1 MTELIA
7 PGFQMG
13 APPSPERMAEMLSDP
28 QFASTM
34 NEALSNPAVI
44 DMLMNQSPLRDMG
57 PIARQMLGSEQF
69 RRMMTDPNTLREM
82 NLMRRTLHEGYGG
95 GNPDA
100 FPAPGITDTTPPN
113 AAGTGGPGAPPTTR
127 TNILGGTLPITDAQ
141 LRRFGTD
148 TAGSDPAPPN
158 PLAALF
164 NAAGAAPS
172 ATPPP
177 TGSTATPPAGTDQQR
192 QTPPFSPFNT
202 GGAPNAQTLSLLS
215 TLLGLNNADGSNS
228 DANDGNDGGPGQGQ
242 TNTGAQPS
250 GPTFPFLFPGGLP
263 MPGGVGG
270 GAGGADAGSRSAAG
284 SASIPTATMGDSRPP
299 EERYEAQ
306 LRQLN
311 EMGFY
316 DFDRNVEAL
325 RRTGGNVNGAVEY
338 LLTH

>member
-1 MTELIA
+1 
-7 PGFQMG
+7 
-13 APPSPERMAEMLSDP
+13 MLSDP

-82 NLMRRTLHEGYGG
+82 NLMRRTLYGG
-95 GNPDA
+95 FGEGNPDA

-113 AAGTGGPGAPPTTR
+113 AAGTGGAGAPTTTQTNDGR
-127 TNILGGTLPITDAQ
+127 TTVLGGTIPTTDAQ
-141 LRRFGTD
+141 LRRYGTAN
-148 TAGSDPAPPN
+148 AGSDPAPPN
-158 PLAALF
+158 PVAALF
-164 NAAGAAPS
+164 NAAAAAP
-172 ATPPP
+172 P
-177 TGSTATPPAGTDQQR
+177 ATPPATGATTTTTTTT
-192 QTPPFSPFNT
+192 TPPPPSFPFNPA
-202 GGAPNAQTLSLLS
+202 GAPNAQTLNMLS
-215 TLLGLNNADGSNS
+215 TLLGLNNADGGSS
-228 DANDGNDGGPGQGQ
+228 DTNEGGPGQGQ
-242 TNTGAQPS
+242 TNAGAQPS
-250 GPTFPFLFPGGLP
+250 GPTFPFLFPAGLA
-263 MPGGVGG
+263 MAGGG
-270 GAGGADAGSRSAAG
+270 GAGGGTDAGSRSAAG
-284 SASIPTATMGDSRPP
+284 SGSSPAPAAGDSRPP